1 MSVLMSVKSTA
12 KLLCAALCLASLVTP
27 ARAAAKKAAAHK
39 HYGPETDVALSG
51 YGWLNTT
58 SNLSSGLTQIPA
70 NSVGGM
76 LEVRHISTPLI
87 GYEVSF
93 GYNRANQEYS
103 NPISC
108 PGASCPLT
116 PYAAS
121 VSASA
126 TQVLGNWVFTF
137 PLKGIHFFALGG
149 GGLILFQPSQGT
161 LYSYSLQ
168 DNPAFQ
174 NSTAPTS
181 GTSAPAFDYGIG
193 VDWALWHHLG
203 ARFQYRGL
211 YYKSPALTSSFS
223 STQVFTQSYE
233 PMVGVTYR
241 F

>member
-1 MSVLMSVKSTA
+1 MSAQSTA
-12 KLLCAALCLASLVTP
+12 KLLCAALCLASLVLP
-27 ARAAAKKAAAHK
+27 ARAAAQKAAAHPAS
-39 HYGPETDVALSG
+39 GPETDVALSG

-58 SNLSSGLTQIPA
+58 SNLSSGLAQIPA

-76 LEVRHISTPLI
+76 LEVRHISSPLV
-87 GYEVSF
+87 GYEVSY

-108 PGASCPLT
+108 AGASCPLA

-121 VSASA
+121 VSASSN
-126 TQVLGNWVFTF
+126 QILGNWVFTF
-137 PLKGIHFFALGG
+137 RLKGIHFFALGG
-149 GGLILFQPSQGT
+149 GGLVFFQPSKGT
-161 LYSYSLQ
+161 VYSYSLQ

-174 NSTAPTS
+174 KSSAPTS
-181 GTSAPAFDYGIG
+181 SVSSPAFDYGIG
-193 VDWALWHHLG
+193 ADWALWHHLG

-211 YYKSPALTSSFS
+211 YYKSPALTSSFA

-233 PMVGVTYR
+233 PMVGVFYR